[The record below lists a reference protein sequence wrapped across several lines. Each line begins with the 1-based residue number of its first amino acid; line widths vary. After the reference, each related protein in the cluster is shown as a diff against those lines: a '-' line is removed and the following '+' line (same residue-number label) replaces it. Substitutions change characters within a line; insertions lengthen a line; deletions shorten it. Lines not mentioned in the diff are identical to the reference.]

1 MDNQNSELLL
11 NIKKDFPVLTNNPN
25 LVYLDSGA
33 TSLKPQVVI
42 DKLDEYYEKYGVN
55 INRGVYK
62 LSYQA
67 TIEYEETRAL
77 TALFINALEK
87 EIVFTKGASNGL
99 NMVAQSYGM
108 DNLNEGDE
116 VITSELEH
124 HSNVLPWQYVCKAKK
139 ATLKY
144 IPLSSEGRI
153 TVEAFK
159 QVLTPK
165 TKVVVLT
172 YISNVMGYI
181 TPIEEIIKLAH
192 EVGAVVVVDAAQAV
206 PHIKVDVKQ
215 LDCDF
220 LAFSAHKMLGPTGF
234 GILYGKYKL
243 LKRMRP
249 IEFGGDM
256 IDEVEKDASTWKD
269 APYKFETGTPPI
281 AEAIAFKEAI
291 KYLNKLGYERI
302 KRHTDALL
310 NYTMNQIKDLEGIT
324 IYNKSTE
331 TGIISFNI
339 NGVHPHDAS
348 TLFDEN
354 NICLRAGH
362 HCAQLIIKWLN
373 TVGTLRACFYIYNDF
388 NDCDKFIATL
398 KQAIEYFKEW

>member
-153 TVEAFK
+153 TIEAFK

-243 LKRMRP
+243 LKKMRP

-291 KYLNKLGYERI
+291 KYLNHLGYERI

>member
-1 MDNQNSELLL
+1 MNNQNSELLL
-11 NIKKDFPVLTNNPN
+11 NVKKDFPVLTNNPN

-67 TIEYEETRAL
+67 TLEYEEARTL
-77 TALFINALEK
+77 TAKFINALEK

-108 DNLNEGDE
+108 DNLDEGDE

-124 HSNVLPWQYVCKAKK
+124 HSSVLPWQYVCKAKK
-139 ATLKY
+139 AVLKY

-165 TKVVVLT
+165 TKIVVLT

-181 TPIEEIIKLAH
+181 TPIEDIIKLAH
-192 EVGAVVVVDAAQAV
+192 EVGAVVIVDAAQAV
-206 PHIKVDVKQ
+206 PHIKVDVKS

-243 LKRMRP
+243 LKKMRP

-256 IDEVEKDASTWKD
+256 IDEVYKHESTWKD

-291 KYLNKLGYERI
+291 KYIENLGYDKI
-302 KRHTDALL
+302 IRHTDALL

-339 NGVHPHDAS
+339 NGIHPHDAS
-348 TLFDEN
+348 TIFDEK

-362 HCAQLIIKWLN
+362 HCAQLIIKWLD

-388 NDCDKFIATL
+388 NDCDKFIAAL
-398 KQAIEYFKEW
+398 KEAIEYFKEW